1 MTEKTREN
9 SVYDFIRGV
18 TDTDSFIEVDALVVS
33 ESGACSGEGVVS
45 GFAEICGQKVGIFV
59 TDPNVLKGSIGSRNA
74 TKIVKCIN
82 NAIKTGNPIIAVL
95 DTSGAR
101 FSEGIEVMEAYGKI
115 LGAFSRAYGLIPT
128 ICVVKGNNFGML
140 SYLTACCDL
149 CIAYDKAVIATASP
163 LILAAKTKYDAS
175 FIGTASIHAQQTG
188 VIGKVVRSDAELKE
202 SLARFIDLTINKNKE
217 PEDDP
222 NRLCSSLNE
231 NSKAEDIIPAVFDKD
246 SFFEI
251 RKDYSKEFI
260 TGFARL
266 NGMTVGVIAAN
277 GAVNEGKLSD
287 TAAKE
292 ISLLVRTCENF
303 GIPVVSLLDSE
314 GVRKNIECENTDLIW
329 ELSSMIYS
337 LCHSKV
343 CKVALISG
351 NAIGLAYVALASKS
365 VFDYTVAWKGA
376 NISMIDN
383 DAATTLIYADEI
395 AKGETL
401 TEKKEITEKFSKKYT
416 EENCAADVIAR
427 AGYLDNVI
435 DPTFTRQYLIAGVQ
449 MFSDKR

>member
-9 SVYDFIRGV
+9 NVYEFIRAV
-18 TDTDSFIEVDALVVS
+18 TDADSFIEVDALVVS
-33 ESGACSGEGVVS
+33 ETGVCSGEGVVS
-45 GFAEICGQKVGIFV
+45 GFAEISGQKTGIFV
-59 TDPNVLKGSIGSRNA
+59 TDPTVLKGSIGSRNA
-74 TKIVKCIN
+74 AKIVKCIN
-82 NAIKTGNPIIAVL
+82 NAIKTGSPIIAVL

-101 FSEGIEVMEAYGKI
+101 FSEGIEVMEAYGNI
-115 LGAFSRAYGLIPT
+115 LQAFSRAYGLIPT

-188 VIGKVVRSDAELKE
+188 VIGKIVHSDAELKE
-202 SLARFIDLTINKNKE
+202 SLSHFIDLMINKRVE
-217 PEDDP
+217 PLDDP
-222 NRLCSSLNE
+222 NRLCLELNE
-231 NSKAEDIIPAVFDKD
+231 NSKAEQIIPVVFDKD
-246 SFFEI
+246 SFFEV

-266 NGMTVGVIAAN
+266 NGMTVGVVASD

-303 GIPVVSLLDSE
+303 GIPVVSLVDSE
-314 GVRKNIECENTDLIW
+314 GVRKNIEVENTNLIW

-365 VFDYTVAWKGA
+365 VYDYTVAWKNA

-395 AKGETL
+395 AKGESL
-401 TEKKEITEKFSKKYT
+401 SEKKEITEKLSKKYT
-416 EENCAADVIAR
+416 EENCAADIIAR

-435 DPTFTRQYLIAGVQ
+435 EPSFTRQYLIAGVQ